1 MTVLLTILR
10 AIGWRGVIIAVVVI
24 IAAGWHLS
32 AVSKAHE
39 AGAQSVRLQ
48 WQEAN
53 RRAELKAIAKQKKQQ
68 DEINRVEIT
77 LLNEREQASTRLKS
91 LQDALDAER
100 AENEK
105 SGVDLSV
112 CRLSDRMRNQ
122 LLYRAP

>member
-1 MTVLLTILR
+1 MSILLAVWRILGLKGVL
-10 AIGWRGVIIAVVVI
+10 AIVAVCF
-24 IAAGWHLS
+24 AAYWHLS
-32 AVSKAHE
+32 AVSQAHE

-53 RRAELKAIAKQKKQQ
+53 RRAELKAIAKQKQQQ

-91 LQDALDAER
+91 LQEALDAER

-122 LLYRAP
+122 LLYRTP